1 MNENIRKLEIQC
13 GTHDTAAN
21 TAVYEAPYRG
31 WLHKMHF
38 EQKALQVAICTAI
51 CNECNRYVLS
61 FFDLENE
68 NNCKRPS

>member
-1 MNENIRKLEIQC
+1 MKIIAENDEMQC
-13 GTHDTAAN
+13 DPHDTAAN
-21 TAVYEAPYRG
+21 TAVSEALYRG

-38 EQKALQVAICTAI
+38 QQKALQVAICTAI
-51 CNECNRYVLS
+51 CNECNRYVQS